1 MDTIHGEVHKAL
13 SENFKRAFMDL
24 LAERIAGDPPDYEWI
39 TRLYQEIKIKLMRLL
54 RTEHPLRLEIEET
67 MDIQLFEQMIRNQA
81 FDPHDLYKLV
91 SYVFEK
97 CKQLG
102 APARDAS
109 VDAKKLELLTHM
121 QSGEAT
127 FKTVVPMFIQRANDC
142 LDQIYQ
148 DINNLQSK
156 LK

>member
-1 MDTIHGEVHKAL
+1 MDAIDGKVHNAIKK
-13 SENFKRAFMDL
+13 NFKQAFMDL

-39 TRLYQEIKIKLMRLL
+39 TRLYQEIKIKLISLL
-54 RTEHPLRLEIEET
+54 RKGHSLRQEIEET
-67 MDIQLFEQMIRNQA
+67 MDIQLFEQMIRHQA
-81 FDPHDLYKLV
+81 FDPHDLYNLV

-102 APARDAS
+102 APARDVS
-109 VDAKKLELLTHM
+109 VDAKKQELLTHM

-127 FKTVVPMFIQRANDC
+127 FKTVVPMFIQHANDC

-148 DINNLQSK
+148 DIDHLHKK

>member
-24 LAERIAGDPPDYEWI
+24 LAERIARDPPDYEWI

-54 RTEHPLRLEIEET
+54 RTEHPLRQEIEET
-67 MDIQLFEQMIRNQA
+67 MDIQLFEQMIRHQA
-81 FDPHDLYKLV
+81 FDPHDLYNLV

-109 VDAKKLELLTHM
+109 VDAKKQELLTHM

-127 FKTVVPMFIQRANDC
+127 FKTIVPMFIQRANDC

-148 DINNLQSK
+148 DIDQLHSK